1 MKSLKITAMV
11 VALAAVVPAMATI
24 YTDAL
29 NDVNAPMT
37 TYGNPNVDLASLEI
51 TNTAT
56 QISFKFTTNSPDIST
71 PNWINLNV
79 IMRSGAGPYDTSANG
94 NGWGRPYNMTGGA
107 NKFIGGWVNGG
118 PPPGGFEA
126 RSFNGTDWGGGSPT
140 GATWLGT
147 AGMTVSIVG
156 PSVTYT
162 VNLSTLGL
170 ALGDVINFDAITSG
184 TGGND
189 GAWDALSQA
198 TPTISGPNDAFTVL
212 GNLTYTVTP
221 VPEPATMAAL
231 GLGVAALLRRRKKS

>member
-11 VALAAVVPAMATI
+11 GALAAVVPAMATI

-29 NDVNAPMT
+29 NDVNAPMN

-71 PNWINLNV
+71 PNWIKLNV

-94 NGWGRPYNMTGGA
+94 NGWGRPYNMAGGA
-107 NKFIGGWVNGG
+107 NKFVGGWVDGS
-118 PPPGGFEA
+118 PVAGGFEA
-126 RSFNGTDWGGGSPT
+126 RNYNGTDWGGGSPT

-147 AGMTVSIVG
+147 PGMSYVIAG

-162 VNLSTLGL
+162 VDLALLGL
-170 ALGDVINFDAITSG
+170 SVGNVINFDAITTG
-184 TGGND
+184 GGND

-198 TPTISGPNDAFTVL
+198 TPTISNPGDPYTVL

-231 GLGVAALLRRRKKS
+231 GLGVAALLRRRKMS